1 MLNFKETTVRG
12 FFAEKRC
19 VEMLDE
25 YRTEASDAVFHDSE
39 PDKEYYESLEE
50 LGALCVVV
58 AWYDN
63 KPVGFVTV
71 LKQSSLPHFADTP
84 TAVIESFFVRSDAR
98 KGTGAGIGLWNCA
111 KAIASS
117 YGARRLSATAMVGS
131 RAERFLSLVAR
142 HTGSIYGVDL

>member
-1 MLNFKETTVRG
+1 MIFKETTVHD
-12 FFAEKRC
+12 FFADKRC
-19 VEMLDE
+19 LEMLDA
-25 YRTEASDAVFHDSE
+25 YRKESSDAVFHDTE
-39 PDKEYYESLEE
+39 PDKAYYESLEE

-63 KPVGFVTV
+63 KPVGFLTV
-71 LKQSSLPHFADTP
+71 IKQTSLPHFANTP
-84 TAVIESFFVRSDAR
+84 TAVIESLFVRSDAR

-131 RAERFLSLVAR
+131 RAEKFLSYVAR